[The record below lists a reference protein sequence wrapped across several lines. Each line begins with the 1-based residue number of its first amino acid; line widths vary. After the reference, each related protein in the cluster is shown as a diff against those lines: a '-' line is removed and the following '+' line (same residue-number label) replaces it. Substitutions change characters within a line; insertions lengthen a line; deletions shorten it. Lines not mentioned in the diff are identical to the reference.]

1 RSTIESKT
9 DKLEELIKNYYSI
22 KLVNEREDEEDAQG
36 IIPGAKHI
44 HQGEIPD
51 RLDELDKSQHY
62 YMVCRS
68 GGRSGRACH
77 FLKEKGFSVTNVDG
91 GMRSWTK
98 EVEK

>member
-1 RSTIESKT
+1 MKEIKT
-9 DKLEELIKNYYSI
+9 EELEKLIKNDESI
-22 KLVNEREDEEDAQG
+22 NVVDVREDEEVAQG

-44 HQGEIPD
+44 PLGEIPD

-62 YMVCRS
+62 YMICRS